1 MTANIIRDR
10 LAFLNPTKLD
20 IVDESYLHKGH
31 AGNTGGGHFRLTI
44 TSEMFLNKST
54 MERHRIIY
62 SALQDLIP
70 KDIHALSIKA
80 IVQSENLD

>member
-31 AGNTGGGHFRLTI
+31 AGNTGGGHFNLTVI
-44 TSEMFLNKST
+44 SEMFQNKST

-70 KDIHALSIKA
+70 KDIHALSIRA

>member
-20 IVDESYLHKGH
+20 IVDESHLHKGH
-31 AGNTGGGHFRLTI
+31 AGNTGGGHFSLI
-44 TSEMFLNKST
+44 VISEIFQNKST
-54 MERHRIIY
+54 MERHRMVY

-80 IVQSENLD
+80 LAPHE

>member
-1 MTANIIRDR
+1 MTVNIIRDR

-31 AGNTGGGHFRLTI
+31 AGNTGGGHFNLTVI
-44 TSEMFLNKST
+44 SEMFQNKST
-54 MERHRIIY
+54 VERHRIIY

>member
-1 MTANIIRDR
+1 MTANIIRNR

-31 AGNTGGGHFRLTI
+31 AGNTGGGHFNLTVI
-44 TSEMFLNKST
+44 SEMFQNKST

-70 KDIHALSIKA
+70 KDIHALSIRA

>member
-31 AGNTGGGHFRLTI
+31 AGNTGGGHFNLTVI
-44 TSEMFLNKST
+44 SEMFQNKST

>member
-20 IVDESYLHKGH
+20 IIDESYLHKGH
-31 AGNTGGGHFRLTI
+31 AGNTGGGHFNLTVI
-44 TSEMFLNKST
+44 SEMFQNKST

>member
-20 IVDESYLHKGH
+20 IVDESHLHKGH
-31 AGNTGGGHFRLTI
+31 AGNTGGGHFNLTVI
-44 TSEMFLNKST
+44 SEMFQNKST

-70 KDIHALSIKA
+70 KDIHALSIRA

>member
-1 MTANIIRDR
+1 MTTNTIRDR
-10 LAFLNPTKLD
+10 LSFLNPTKLD

-31 AGNTGGGHFRLTI
+31 TGNTGGGHFNLTI
-44 TSEMFLNKST
+44 ISEVFKNKST

-62 SALQDLIP
+62 TALKDLIP

-80 IVQSENLD
+80 IAQSENLD

>member
-20 IVDESYLHKGH
+20 IIDESYLHKGH
-31 AGNTGGGHFRLTI
+31 AGNTGGGHFNLTVI
-44 TSEMFLNKST
+44 SEMFQNKST

-70 KDIHALSIKA
+70 KDIHALSIRA

>member
-31 AGNTGGGHFRLTI
+31 AGNTGGGHFNLTVI
-44 TSEMFLNKST
+44 SEMFQNKST

-70 KDIHALSIKA
+70 KDTHALSIRA

>member
-1 MTANIIRDR
+1 MTANIIRNR

-31 AGNTGGGHFRLTI
+31 AGNTGGGHFNLTVI
-44 TSEMFLNKST
+44 SEMFQNKST

>member
-1 MTANIIRDR
+1 MTVNIIRDR

-31 AGNTGGGHFRLTI
+31 AGNTGGGHFNLTVI
-44 TSEMFLNKST
+44 SEMFQNKSA
-54 MERHRIIY
+54 MERHRMVY

-80 IVQSENLD
+80 LTPSK

>member
-1 MTANIIRDR
+1 MTVNIIRDR

-31 AGNTGGGHFRLTI
+31 AGNTGGGHFNLTVI
-44 TSEMFLNKST
+44 SEMFQNKST

>member
-1 MTANIIRDR
+1 MTANIIRNR

-31 AGNTGGGHFRLTI
+31 AGNTGGGHFNVTVI
-44 TSEMFLNKST
+44 SEMFLNKST